1 MAGSGRLRADSSP
14 GFKRTNTTGHLPD
27 LRDIEA
33 QGNEKDS
40 KHLTRAVSEPVSS
53 NQNDDDSDGG
63 GDDDDEDDDEDDEDD
78 DDNEVEE
85 SAMPPP
91 PPILLTRGQSWRE
104 IEEEE
109 PWWIAQRGKQEE
121 PGLAD
126 ILEEDASDTV
136 QEQDQREKQN
146 PEAATSPWNVQL
158 TTRRTTSHGS
168 EPQAEE
174 PEWKRKK
181 RTLTRTKPNVRRG
194 SKMPAWAKP
203 SVPTSSPERQGS
215 GEMASK
221 GSLRSSIGVAI
232 QPASQTIGVGRNLAA
247 GTEVV

>member
-1 MAGSGRLRADSSP
+1 MRPTLSLRLITLILGLILAACGDETETEPVNSDTSDASSP
-14 GFKRTNTTGHLPD
+14 
-27 LRDIEA
+27 
-33 QGNEKDS
+33 
-40 KHLTRAVSEPVSS
+40 
-53 NQNDDDSDGG
+53 
-63 GDDDDEDDDEDDEDD
+63 
-78 DDNEVEE
+78 
-85 SAMPPP
+85 
-91 PPILLTRGQSWRE
+91 
-104 IEEEE
+104 
-109 PWWIAQRGKQEE
+109 
-121 PGLAD
+121 
-126 ILEEDASDTV
+126 EDASDTV